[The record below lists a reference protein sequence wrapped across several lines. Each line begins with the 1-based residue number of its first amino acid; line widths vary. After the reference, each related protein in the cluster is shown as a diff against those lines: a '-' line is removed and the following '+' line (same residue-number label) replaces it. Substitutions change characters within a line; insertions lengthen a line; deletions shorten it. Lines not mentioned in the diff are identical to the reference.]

1 MDAGGRPGCQAPGG
15 KSGGP
20 GSEHGHGGDG
30 RWVWGPEPLRRGRS
44 GGRNYRRS
52 RGHDRPAISVWR
64 RSGVRVLR
72 PRQPQVG
79 GASEA
84 LSGGPRRAALG
95 LRVPCEVAPA
105 RSRLLA
111 KAGCEVH
118 GAPRAVTGE
127 SRVSSLRRGHRVSC
141 ASLRP
146 CVPPLVRPLAR
157 RAAVM
162 FLRSQLSGSGSPRTM
177 ASRSL
182 SYF

>member
-15 KSGGP
+15 KSGGL
-20 GSEHGHGGDG
+20 GLSTGTAGTGGGCGVRSRCGEDG
-30 RWVWGPEPLRRGRS
+30 AEAGITGEAGATTGPRFPS
-44 GGRNYRRS
+44 GGGRACVCSGLDN
-52 RGHDRPAISVWR
+52 RGW
-64 RSGVRVLR
+64 
-72 PRQPQVG
+72 
-79 GASEA
+79 GA
-84 LSGGPRRAALG
+84 LPKPCRGGPRRAALG